1 MIWQKKRT
9 RAQESSSAIER
20 LYITMRH
27 LFNRG
32 FYKPGGISGQSLRR
46 SLLDLSPEIYGSIA
60 DPDKVELDGLV
71 YVMDRLPQ
79 GIEQCRYVHFT
90 SDEGFDAAFEPIVP
104 ARRRHLCFRIDAD
117 QMNMQVTH
125 GRSEIY
131 DALTHLTFLY
141 NEADKIMRHGRLP
154 EGEVSREWRKIE
166 QFAQQ
171 DRPLDEQQ
179 RDVYLSYLAILLGR
193 SFDQVLDAYGRFAT
207 ANDPD
212 RLFRIVYH
220 MGRLSMQEA
229 FEGKDREIAFSSLL
243 RERIGHHLHG
253 ELWAAQVKDR
263 LRSLGLE
270 KRPLHILSANM
281 HSAMNLLC
289 ARDALIRAGE
299 KLPDDLFLVLSRAE
313 NARLMDTVSQY
324 AQANGMTYVA
334 DRTGANV
341 DVQLF
346 DCAVVPS
353 LRERFKGLSPE
364 KIPVLFVLDYAFGEQ
379 AFEIMDELLKPLD
392 LPDGSKQYLDVRSI
406 SIMGKAGILEGG
418 KGDIMIPSAYIFEG
432 TADNYPLENA
442 LSADDFQGCGLQV
455 FAGPMITVLGTSLQ
469 NKDVLAFFHRSSW
482 RAVGLEMEGAH
493 YQKAIQAH
501 SRIRGNIRRDVLL
514 NYAYYASDNPLD
526 TSLTLASGPLGEV
539 GVKPTYIVAEKILD
553 KIFPSQDSH
562 VVKGQSAE
570 RRVWE

>member
-1 MIWQKKRT
+1 MLWQKKRT

-46 SLLDLSPEIYGSIA
+46 SLLELSPEIYGSIA
-60 DPDKVELDGLV
+60 DPDKVELDGLT

-90 SDEGFDAAFEPIVP
+90 SDEGFGAAFEPIVP

-141 NEADKIMRHGRLP
+141 NEADKIMRHAALS
-154 EGEVSREWRKIE
+154 EGGVSREWRKVE
-166 QFAQQ
+166 QFVREN
-171 DRPLDEQQ
+171 RPLDDAE
-179 RDVYLSYLAILLGR
+179 RDAYLSYLAILLGR
-193 SFDQVLDAYGRFAT
+193 PFEQVQAACERFAT
-207 ANDPD
+207 PEDPD

-220 MGRLSMQEA
+220 MGRLAIEEA
-229 FEGKDREIAFSSLL
+229 AEGKDREIAFSSLL

-253 ELWAAQVKDR
+253 ELWAATVKNR

-289 ARDALIRAGE
+289 ARDALREAGVEVPKDLYPALSRPQNAPWMEIVSRFAGE
-299 KLPDDLFLVLSRAE
+299 H
-313 NARLMDTVSQY
+313 
-324 AQANGMTYVA
+324 GMTYIA
-334 DRTGANV
+334 DDTGANV

-346 DCAVVPS
+346 DCALVPS
-353 LRERFKGLSPE
+353 LRERFGDLPADQA
-364 KIPVLFVLDYAFGEQ
+364 PVLFVLDYAFGEQ

-392 LPDGSKQYLDVRSI
+392 LPEGSKQYLDVRSI
-406 SIMGKAGILEGG
+406 SIMGKAGILQGG

-442 LSADDFQGCGLQV
+442 LSVEDFRDCGLQV
-455 FAGPMITVLGTSLQ
+455 FAGSMITVLGTSLQ
-469 NKDVLAFFHRSSW
+469 NKDVLEFFHRSSW

-501 SRIRGNIRRDVLL
+501 SRIRGNIRRDVML

-526 TSLTLASGPLGEV
+526 TSLTLASGPLGEA
-539 GVKPTYIVAEKILD
+539 GVKPTYIVTRKILEKIFSRPD
-553 KIFPSQDSH
+553 
-562 VVKGQSAE
+562 
-570 RRVWE
+570 